1 MAVGKDGET
10 GPYRNSTVNNGG
22 ESSAKGRNLFVN
34 QYFICPLQSGIFDL
48 TTYLPTDRKNRPTWE
63 LCPWWAVNWLLSL
76 DAQLLKIA
84 VIP

>member
-1 MAVGKDGET
+1 MRHGLMAVVMVDRNWGIGKDGET

-48 TTYLPTDRKNRPTWE
+48 TTYLPTDRKIGPPGNCVSGGP
-63 LCPWWAVNWLLSL
+63 
-76 DAQLLKIA
+76 
-84 VIP
+84 